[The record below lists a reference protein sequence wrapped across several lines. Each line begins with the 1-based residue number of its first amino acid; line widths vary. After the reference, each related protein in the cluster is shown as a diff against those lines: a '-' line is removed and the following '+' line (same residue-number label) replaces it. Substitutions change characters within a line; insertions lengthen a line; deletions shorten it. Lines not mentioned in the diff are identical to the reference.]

1 MKALQNPDKKT
12 IQKNK
17 MIHFPESELILNA
30 DGSIFHLHLFP
41 DQIADNVLLVGD
53 PGRVDLIASKLSDI
67 EFNVS
72 NREFVST
79 TGSFN
84 GKRISVIGTGIG
96 ADNIDI
102 VLNELDALVNI
113 DFDQRTLK
121 PERRTLNIIRIGTC
135 GGLQPELIPGTF
147 LISAYSIGLD
157 SVLHYYA
164 NRADVCDLELEK
176 AFTSALNWPV
186 ECTRPYAIQSN
197 QALVEQIGEGI
208 HKGITI
214 TANGFYGPQ
223 GRALR
228 LPLSMPNLNDQMTD
242 FIYQNLKITNYEM
255 ESSAVAGLS
264 ALMGHRAT
272 TICLVIAN
280 RKVKNVDVDYKE
292 RMDALINL
300 ILKRL

>member
-1 MKALQNPDKKT
+1 
-12 IQKNK
+12 

-53 PGRVDLIASKLSDI
+53 PGRVELIASKLSDI
-67 EFNVS
+67 EYTIS
-72 NREFVST
+72 NREFVTT
-79 TGSFN
+79 TGTYN
-84 GKRISVIGTGIG
+84 GKRITVVGTGIG

-102 VLNELDALVNI
+102 VINELDALVNI
-113 DFDQRTLK
+113 DFNQRTLK
-121 PERRTLNIIRIGTC
+121 PVHRMLNIIRIGTC
-135 GGLQPELIPGTF
+135 GGLQPELTPGTF
-147 LISAYSIGLD
+147 LISAFSIGLD

-164 NRADVCDLELEK
+164 NRRNVCDLELEK
-176 AFTSALNWPV
+176 AFTSELNWPV
-186 ECTRPYAIQSN
+186 ECTQPYAIQSN
-197 QALVEQIGEGI
+197 KALVEQIGKGI

-228 LPLSMPNLNDQMTD
+228 LPLAMPNLNEQLTHFTYHD
-242 FIYQNLKITNYEM
+242 FKITNYEM

-264 ALMGHRAT
+264 ALLGHRAT

-280 RKVKNVDVDYKE
+280 RNAKKVEVNYKE

-300 ILKRL
+300 IISRL